1 MKTIITTIA
10 AALVFT
16 GCAGTGQNYTP
27 IVDRPGAGYTQ
38 DLSDCQAHAAQ
49 MAGAGGG
56 AVAGAVAGALFG
68 AVLMGILG
76 GSRNQG
82 AMAGAFGGLTGGAA
96 RGETDQRTVISNCM
110 RARGHAVISG

>member
-1 MKTIITTIA
+1 MKTIITSIA
-10 AALVFT
+10 AALVFS

-27 IVDRPGAGYTQ
+27 IVDRPGGNYTQ
-38 DLSDCQAHAAQ
+38 DLSDCQAHAAK

-68 AVLMGILG
+68 LVVMALLG

-82 AMAGAFGGLTGGAA
+82 AMAGAFGGLTGGAVRA
-96 RGETDQRTVISNCM
+96 ETDQRSVISNCM